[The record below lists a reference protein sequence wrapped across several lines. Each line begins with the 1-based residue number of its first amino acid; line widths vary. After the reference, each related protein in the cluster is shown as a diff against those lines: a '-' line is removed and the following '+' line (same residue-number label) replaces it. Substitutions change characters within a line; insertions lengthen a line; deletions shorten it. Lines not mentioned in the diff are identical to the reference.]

1 MSILDRSSVVTF
13 PWGATPPRLQDVV
26 AVAQHAEQLG
36 FYSVNLPLVNVIRPR
51 AGGPFAKLGNAYTL
65 DALALLPA
73 MVMATSTIRVAVDAI
88 PVFLLP
94 PFAWAKYFASLDVIS
109 GGRVIVG
116 MCLGFG
122 EEHFGAVGLRQ
133 KDRGRIADEQLQ
145 VIRRL
150 WTEDH
155 VSHEGA
161 FYRLFDVSLDPKPV
175 QRPHPPIWW
184 GGRQPSIPRAARHC
198 QFLNT
203 LWPTRDEVRHDYVP
217 ALRRETARWGTC
229 TGLASW
235 FYCRVTPEREMP
247 RAEVDAWFGDLME
260 MEVKVVPSD
269 VTLAGSPEQFA
280 AAMRAYEGAGIQH
293 FVLDFQRHG
302 LEDSRTTR
310 EQMDL
315 FAKKVV
321 PLLASQG
328 VPPGRGLTPS
338 RE

>member
-1 MSILDRSSVVTF
+1 MSVLDRCSVVTF
-13 PWGATPPRLQDVV
+13 PWGRTPPRVEDVV
-26 AVAQHAEQLG
+26 AVARRAEELG
-36 FYSVNLPLVNVIRPR
+36 FHSVNLPLVNAIRPR

-73 MVMATSTIRVAVDAI
+73 MVTATTRIRVAVDAI

-109 GGRVIVG
+109 RGRVIVG

-133 KDRGRIADEQLQ
+133 KDRGRIADEQLR
-145 VIRRL
+145 VITRL

-155 VSHEGA
+155 VTHEGT
-161 FYRLFDVSLDPKPV
+161 FYRLFDVTLDPKPV
-175 QRPHPPIWW
+175 QKPYPPIWW
-184 GGRQPSIPRAARHC
+184 GGRQKSIPRAARYC

-217 ALRRETARWGTC
+217 ALQRETARWGTR

-235 FYCRVTPEREMP
+235 FYCRITPERAMP
-247 RAEVDAWFGDLME
+247 PSEIDQWFGDLME
-260 MEVKVVPSD
+260 MEVRVVPSD

-280 AAMRAYEGAGIQH
+280 ATMRAYQEAGMQH

-302 LEDSRTTR
+302 LGDFRTTLT
-310 EQMDL
+310 QMDL
-315 FAKKVV
+315 FAERVV
-321 PLLASQG
+321 PLL
-328 VPPGRGLTPS
+328 R
-338 RE
+338 